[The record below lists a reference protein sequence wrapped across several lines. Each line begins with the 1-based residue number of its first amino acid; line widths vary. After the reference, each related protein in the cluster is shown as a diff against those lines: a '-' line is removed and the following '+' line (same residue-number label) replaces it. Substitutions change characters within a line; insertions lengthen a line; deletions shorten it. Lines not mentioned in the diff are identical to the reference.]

1 MATAALIA
9 VGLCCS
15 LLSAVT
21 VKGASSN
28 PEITGRLKK
37 ILPEGAADFIMD
49 AKKDEYDPLQDG
61 EDELQAYRNELS
73 ALYKE
78 EESRQD
84 IYDTQN
90 ENKAEDMA
98 ALIQQRRGRKFRYF
112 TKNTQCAANI
122 YKFPDPVDCGKGGA
136 ITGFKLLPCGSDLYK
151 YEYTCLGGIS
161 TNTDGEVTET
171 PAVTLAD
178 MGDGVNQRMDVNI
191 DLRTLY
197 RHNVRCDVGGTNR
210 FDNTGVD
217 GDSEEDVTRKQERA
231 NYTSKGD
238 TPLNSFRYEYK
249 EVPGNKYKN
258 STKYTYK
265 CLDEYTSGKC
275 LPPRT
280 SVNIAALKPENL
292 VSASDGLQSLEV
304 KCPTNHVIT
313 RFQLK
318 SGGKTRK
325 YKETKEQRERINAEI
340 NKETAQLKRDIKA
353 LEDRLA
359 MLSDKPEV
367 EQMVVYNELNL
378 AKRNLAAAEQR
389 VRQKQNDG
397 KKTGEEIEIPPFPLP
412 GEEGVY
418 KYEYTCC
425 EMKP

>member
-1 MATAALIA
+1 
-9 VGLCCS
+9 
-15 LLSAVT
+15 
-21 VKGASSN
+21 
-28 PEITGRLKK
+28 
-37 ILPEGAADFIMD
+37 
-49 AKKDEYDPLQDG
+49 
-61 EDELQAYRNELS
+61 
-73 ALYKE
+73 
-78 EESRQD
+78 
-84 IYDTQN
+84 
-90 ENKAEDMA
+90 
-98 ALIQQRRGRKFRYF
+98 
-112 TKNTQCAANI
+112 
-122 YKFPDPVDCGKGGA
+122 
-136 ITGFKLLPCGSDLYK
+136 
-151 YEYTCLGGIS
+151 
-161 TNTDGEVTET
+161 
-171 PAVTLAD
+171 
-178 MGDGVNQRMDVNI
+178 MDVKI
-191 DLRTLY
+191 DLRSLY

-217 GDSEEDVTRKQERA
+217 GDSEEDIKRKQERA

-258 STKYTYK
+258 STKYIYK

-325 YKETKEQRERINAEI
+325 YKETKEQRERLNAEI
-340 NKETAQLKRDIKA
+340 KKETAQLQVEIKD
-353 LEDRLA
+353 LEYQLDRL
-359 MLSDKPEV
+359 SDEPEV
-367 EQMVVYNELNL
+367 VQMEVYNKLNL
-378 AKRNLAAAEQR
+378 VKTKLVAAEQR
-389 VRQKQNDG
+389 VRQAQNSE
-397 KKTGEEIEIPPFPLP
+397 KKVGEEIEIPPFPLP

>member
-161 TNTDGEVTET
+161 ANTDGEVTET

>member
-15 LLSAVT
+15 LLSVVT

-28 PEITGRLKK
+28 PEIVGRLKK

-84 IYDTQN
+84 IYDMQN
-90 ENKAEDMA
+90 DNKAEDMA

-171 PAVTLAD
+171 PAVTRTDLG
-178 MGDGVNQRMDVNI
+178 GDKVMDVKI
-191 DLRTLY
+191 DLRSLY

-217 GDSEEDVTRKQERA
+217 GDSEEDIKRKQERA

-258 STKYTYK
+258 STKYIYK

-325 YKETKEQRERINAEI
+325 YKETKEQRERLNAEI
-340 NKETAQLKRDIKA
+340 KKETAQLQVEIKD
-353 LEDRLA
+353 LEYQLDRL
-359 MLSDKPEV
+359 SDEPEV
-367 EQMVVYNELNL
+367 VQMEVYNKLNL
-378 AKRNLAAAEQR
+378 VKTKLVAAEQR
-389 VRQKQNDG
+389 VRRAQNSE
-397 KKTGEEIEIPPFPLP
+397 KKAGEEIEIPPFPLP